1 VERRGYRLHRPRRGL
16 PFRAVSRRILA
27 LVAVAVAA
35 IAVATV
41 LIARGGSKDEPAPT
55 SQGDTRAEALSYAPR
70 SSPALVGVDTGS
82 AAASLVLGALVPRVS
97 GGALSANDVSPL
109 LGNEA
114 VVAVLDPRTQRAQL
128 SMVAKDPD
136 ALRAL
141 TRRLTNA
148 GTYNGAALYRGARG
162 AALAVKGDAIVAA
175 SDEPTVRRAIDTAA
189 NGANHL
195 TPAQFDA
202 RLAGLP
208 KAADVRAVFD
218 PKRVVVATRLPG
230 VLTTRWGRS
239 LTNGAAVLQEG
250 GPGLQL
256 PFVLQTDAARI
267 NDADL
272 PFGTGTTP
280 PQMHGRAPLLIGVKD
295 FARFIAFLRKADPQ
309 RLGGLDSLQNG
320 LPSFLRVNI
329 DGLLGGLT
337 GDGTVS
343 SDDGLAHFAARTDP
357 PNPDDWRTPL
367 NRLSTLSSVLQSLGI
382 DNVKLSEEPGGGDAY
397 RLEIDGKLT
406 ARVGI
411 FGPTLVITDAA
422 STDLRATANAP
433 AVPPPPGA
441 AGGLTLRLQ
450 AREGRRLLG
459 SLFGIGANDDGA
471 NVILDRFGDLTGW
484 ASAATDGVRG
494 TLQLGLR

>member
-1 VERRGYRLHRPRRGL
+1 
-16 PFRAVSRRILA
+16 VSRRILA

-141 TRRLTNA
+141 TRHLAKA
-148 GTYNGAALYRGARG
+148 GAYNGASLYRAAQGAV
-162 AALAVKGDAIVAA
+162 LAVKGDAVVAA

-382 DNVKLSEEPGGGDAY
+382 DNVKLSEEPGAGDAY

-422 STDLRATANAP
+422 TTDLRATANAP

-441 AGGLTLRLQ
+441 AGGLTLRLK
-450 AREGRRLLG
+450 ASEGRRLLG
-459 SLFGIGANDDGA
+459 SLFGIGANDDSA

>member
-1 VERRGYRLHRPRRGL
+1 M
-16 PFRAVSRRILA
+16 
-27 LVAVAVAA
+27 AVAA
-35 IAVATV
+35 IAVVTIV
-41 LIARGGSKDEPAPT
+41 IARSGSKDEQRPS
-55 SQGDTRAEALSYAPR
+55 SQGDARAEALSYAPR
-70 SSPALVGVDTGS
+70 NSPALVGVDTGS

-141 TRRLTNA
+141 TRRLTKA
-148 GTYNGAALYRGARG
+148 GTYNGATLYRGAQG
-162 AALAVKGDAIVAA
+162 AALAVKGDAVVAA

-411 FGPTLVITDAA
+411 FGPTLVITDAG

>member
-1 VERRGYRLHRPRRGL
+1 M
-16 PFRAVSRRILA
+16 SRRILA
-27 LVAVAVAA
+27 LVAVVAVVA
-35 IAVATV
+35 IAVVAVV
-41 LIARGGSKDEPAPT
+41 LVRGGSKDEPAPR

-70 SSPALVGVDTGS
+70 NSPALVGVDTGS

-97 GGALSANDVSPL
+97 GGALTPNDVSPL

-141 TRRLTNA
+141 TRRLKPHGDYHGATLYQGA
-148 GTYNGAALYRGARG
+148 QGTT
-162 AALAVKGDAIVAA
+162 LAVKGDTIVGA
-175 SDEPTVRRAIDTAA
+175 SDEATVRRAIDTAA
-189 NGANHL
+189 NAANHL

-208 KAADVRAVFD
+208 KTADVRAVFD

-230 VLTTRWGRS
+230 VLNTRWGRS
-239 LTNGAAVLQEG
+239 LTNGAAVLEEG

-256 PFVLQTDAARI
+256 PFVLQTDATRI
-267 NDADL
+267 NDNDL
-272 PFGTGTTP
+272 PFGTGNTP
-280 PQMHGRAPLLIGVKD
+280 PRMRGNAPLLIGVKD
-295 FARFIAFLRKADPQ
+295 FAQFIAFLRKADPK

-320 LPSFLRVNI
+320 LPSFLRVNV

-367 NRLSTLSSVLQSLGI
+367 QRLSTLSSVLQSLGI

-397 RLEIDGKLT
+397 RLEIDGKLV

-422 STDLRATANAP
+422 TTNLRATANAP

-441 AGGLTLRLQ
+441 AGGLTLRLK
-450 AREGRRLLG
+450 ASEGRRLLG
-459 SLFGIGANDDGA
+459 GLFGIGSGDEGA
-471 NVILDRFGDLTGW
+471 SVILDRFGDLTGW
-484 ASAATDGVRG
+484 ARAATDGVRG
-494 TLQLGLR
+494 QLELGLR